1 MNFASRLEPQQYFLQ
16 LFDELMA
23 FRDAVQGHVTA
34 QLLGALFFVGSLL
47 VAFVLLSYW
56 TYSAVYLLG
65 ATSEQGDQLD
75 LAPLRWDRRL
85 WEFFVHLIFPVRW
98 MLQ

>member
-1 MNFASRLEPQQYFLQ
+1 MNFASRLEPQHYYLQ

-23 FRDAVQGHVTA
+23 FRDAVQGHVLA
-34 QLLGALFFVGSLL
+34 QLLSALFFVASLI

-56 TYSAVYLLG
+56 SYSAVYLLG
-65 ATSEQGDQLD
+65 ASVEQADQLD
-75 LAPLRWDRRL
+75 LAPLRWDRKL
-85 WEFFVHLIFPVRW
+85 WDFFVHLIFPVRW